1 MKKLTLSTLLSIAFC
16 ITHAQDA
23 LVKISPFIFADGTLY
38 TSYERNLINNI
49 HTCFLGGIVWPKMAM
64 NMAGW
69 ENCKQENT

>member
-23 LVKISPFIFADGTLY
+23 FVKIDPFHFADGTLY
-38 TSYERNLINNI
+38 TSMNALSMSII

-69 ENCKQENT
+69 ENCK